1 MRRILS
7 QAAAALF
14 VSPLATPARIPLFGV
29 RVNHKL
35 AVQIDPLRFTAG
47 AEITK

>member
-14 VSPLATPARIPLFGV
+14 ASLLATPARLPLFGV

-35 AVQIDPLRFTAG
+35 AVQIDSLRFTAG
-47 AEITK
+47 AENTK